1 MAKLLQID
9 HEGQAKWTWWKR
21 ESEKSE
27 RRNLE
32 YLNRSLKLS
41 ANINDCIGMVNRF
54 TATKPDA

>member
-32 YLNRSLKLS
+32 YLNRSLKPNMPNMPNLL
-41 ANINDCIGMVNRF
+41 
-54 TATKPDA
+54 TAVS